1 MEEGDNAMRTEAKSF
16 NAPSFEQMRDMH
28 RAWLERLQEI
38 GQLESDFGTRLMI
51 AKSPSEAA
59 SVCREWMAR
68 HVETIAHEQKTFA
81 NAWLRLIVDVM
92 GSAPAVSAKTSERD
106 HKSGE

>member
-1 MEEGDNAMRTEAKSF
+1 MEEDNKTRRTEAKSF
-16 NAPSFEQMRDMH
+16 NGHLFEQMRDMH
-28 RAWLERLQEI
+28 REWLERLQEI
-38 GQLESDFGTRLMI
+38 RQLESDFGTRLMI
-51 AKSPSEAA
+51 ANSPSGAA

-92 GSAPAVSAKTSERD
+92 GSAPAVSAKISERD
-106 HKSGE
+106 HKNGE